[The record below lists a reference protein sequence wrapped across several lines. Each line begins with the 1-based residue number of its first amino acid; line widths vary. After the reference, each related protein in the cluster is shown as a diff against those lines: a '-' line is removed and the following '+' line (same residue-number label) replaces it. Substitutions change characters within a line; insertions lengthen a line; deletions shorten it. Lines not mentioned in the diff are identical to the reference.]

1 MKVTFQGN
9 PLTLEG
15 TQVKVGDTAP
25 DFTVVDNDLNPFKL
39 SDTKGKRVF
48 LTVPSL
54 DTPVCDTEVRRF
66 NQEAAKLGDVTIY
79 TISMDLPFAQG
90 RWCGGAEIDKVKTV
104 SDYKDREF
112 GKNYGVYIKELG
124 LLSRAVFVI
133 DENNKIVYVE
143 YLNEVTEEP
152 DYDKALDLFKRMQYF
167 METPGI
173 LPPKYLDTLPMKG
186 HSITMILINVAS
198 RIRQAIQ
205 DESFNG
211 QIDASIAQLR
221 KDFMHPEFKALLE
234 TVGPHGEFIDS
245 NMGRTIN
252 PGHCIETAWFLLEE
266 AKYRN
271 WDKDITELA
280 LTILDWSWEWGWDK
294 EFGGIINFKDCKNLP
309 PQDYSQDMKFWWPQT
324 EAIIATLYAY
334 LATGNEKY
342 LDMHKQISDWTYT
355 HFPDKECGE
364 WFGYLHRDGTPAQ
377 MAKGNLFKGPF
388 HIPRMMIK
396 GYTLC
401 KEILDNKKSHL

>member
-112 GKNYGVYIKELG
+112 GKNNGVYINELG
-124 LLSRAVFVI
+124 LLSRAVFVV

-143 YLNEVTEEP
+143 YLNE
-152 DYDKALDLFKRMQYF
+152 
-167 METPGI
+167 
-173 LPPKYLDTLPMKG
+173 
-186 HSITMILINVAS
+186 
-198 RIRQAIQ
+198 
-205 DESFNG
+205 
-211 QIDASIAQLR
+211 
-221 KDFMHPEFKALLE
+221 
-234 TVGPHGEFIDS
+234 
-245 NMGRTIN
+245 
-252 PGHCIETAWFLLEE
+252 
-266 AKYRN
+266 
-271 WDKDITELA
+271 
-280 LTILDWSWEWGWDK
+280 
-294 EFGGIINFKDCKNLP
+294 
-309 PQDYSQDMKFWWPQT
+309 
-324 EAIIATLYAY
+324 
-334 LATGNEKY
+334 
-342 LDMHKQISDWTYT
+342 ISV
-355 HFPDKECGE
+355 
-364 WFGYLHRDGTPAQ
+364 
-377 MAKGNLFKGPF
+377 NLF
-388 HIPRMMIK
+388 
-396 GYTLC
+396 L
-401 KEILDNKKSHL
+401 